1 MSVGTVLTLGLGS
14 FGTINF
20 LPTLGYG
27 DYGVTPPPTPT
38 PGGGSYGFRRRL
50 RVKHRGDETNARL
63 RDEISNR
70 VELDTRSIDR
80 VPLPNDPETVTYELD
95 MGGVT
100 QSEIDAEIARLLHK
114 KIRTDEDEIILL
126 LIMVA
131 VIV

>member
-1 MSVGTVLTLGLGS
+1 MASAWGNSWGAAWGNS
-14 FGTINF
+14 WGIRS
-20 LPTLGYG
+20 
-27 DYGVTPPPTPT
+27 TPHPTPT

-50 RVKHRGDETNARL
+50 RVKRRGDETNARL

-70 VELDTRSIDR
+70 VELDTRSIYR

-95 MGGVT
+95 MGGIT